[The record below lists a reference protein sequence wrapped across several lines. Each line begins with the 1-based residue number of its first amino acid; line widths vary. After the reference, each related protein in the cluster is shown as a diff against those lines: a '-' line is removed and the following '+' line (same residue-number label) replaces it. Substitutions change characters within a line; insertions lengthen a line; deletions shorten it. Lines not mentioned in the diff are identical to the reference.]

1 MKNLFR
7 SSFVLLCILLLASI
21 AIGGPVRT
29 SNSSTEEFVSFLEDA
44 WVNAILTK
52 NINVLNHVMADDFG
66 GISPNGYP
74 YSKDEAIRDLKSGN
88 YVVQSMTLDHVK
100 VRVFGDT
107 ALVTYYQNEKSKFGN
122 EDCSGRYAFTD
133 VWAKRDGGW
142 QAVASQGT
150 PVVLP

>member
-7 SSFVLLCILLLASI
+7 SSFVLLCFLLLASI
-21 AIGGPVRT
+21 SIGGPVRT
-29 SNSSTEEFVSFLEDA
+29 SNSSTEEFVGFLEDA

-52 NINVLNHVMADDFG
+52 DFNVLNHVMADDFG

-74 YSKDEAIRDLKSGN
+74 YSKGEAIADLKSGN
-88 YVVQSMTLDHVK
+88 YVVESMALDHLK
-100 VRVFGDT
+100 VRVLGDM
-107 ALVTYYQNEKSKFGN
+107 ALVTYYQSEKSRFGN

-133 VWAKRDGGW
+133 VWAKRDGAW

>member
-1 MKNLFR
+1 VKNVFR
-7 SSFVLLCILLLASI
+7 SSFILLCVLLAASI
-21 AIGGPVRT
+21 SIGGPVRT

-52 NINVLNHVMADDFG
+52 DFNVLNHVMADDFT

-74 YSKDEAIRDLKSGN
+74 YTKQEAIADLQSGS
-88 YVVQSMTLDHVK
+88 YVVKSMALDQVK
-100 VRVFGDT
+100 VRIFGDT
-107 ALVTYYQNEKSKFGN
+107 ALVTYYQNEKSKYGQ

-133 VWAKRDGGW
+133 VWAKRDGSW

-150 PVVLP
+150 PVSLP